1 MNFAANALCL
11 DKLAEQQAAPFS
23 TAVPD
28 AAALEEMEEKGRAF
42 DRDRAAAALNQ
53 AKDPAIEAER
63 ERLLAELDEL
73 LKLGRRGVIKKRDRE
88 LSGKMES
95 D

>member
-1 MNFAANALCL
+1 
-11 DKLAEQQAAPFS
+11 
-23 TAVPD
+23 
-28 AAALEEMEEKGRAF
+28 MEEKGRAF

-73 LKLGRRGVIKKRDRE
+73 LKLGRRGVIKKLDRD